1 VNGPTA
7 ALAGVGVGVLVGVGV
22 RVLVTVGVGVFVFV
36 TVGVNVTVGV
46 TDGDNP
52 GVGVKVGVAVGVG
65 EALGVQ
71 SHFIS
76 DKVTDPDPE
85 ITLVLIAHMVPVWK
99 VGTGNKI
106 VTPWQLT

>member
-1 VNGPTA
+1 MVK
-7 ALAGVGVGVLVGVGV
+7 VGVS
-22 RVLVTVGVGVFVFV
+22 VFVTV
-36 TVGVNVTVGV
+36 TVGVNVFVGV

-52 GVGVKVGVAVGVG
+52 GVGVKVGVTVGVG
-65 EALGVQ
+65 EALGVH
-71 SHFIS
+71 SHLGS
-76 DKVTDPDPE
+76 NKVTDPDPE